1 MWRELKWAALL
12 ALLPGVAGFLGC
24 GLDDPVAP
32 ALEGPSELALSVEL
46 RAIPDQLT
54 ADGFSSSVIEA
65 VVRNHNGARVG
76 AGAVTIVF
84 DITTIASFGTF
95 FDLGN
100 IAPVDSPRPIAGGEE
115 ARTVAVATD
124 GQGVARARYWAPFR
138 TDSANDTTVTIT
150 ARPAGS
156 DFRAAVFRQVDIF
169 LRAADRPSFPGTA
182 ACGIQAEPS
191 LAFYPVGTQVFLRAT
206 QVTGIVR
213 YEWQIIDPAGFVFTR
228 RQGRETDFV
237 LTVVGTYTIVLAQTA
252 SDGSQTACTVDLD
265 VIP

>member
-12 ALLPGVAGFLGC
+12 ALVPGVAGFLGC

-46 RAIPDQLT
+46 RAVPDQLT

-100 IAPVDSPRPIAGGEE
+100 LAPVDSPRPIAGGEE

-124 GQGVARARYWAPFR
+124 GSGVARARYWAPFR
-138 TDSANDTTVTIT
+138 TDNENDTTVTIT

-169 LRAADRPSFPGTA
+169 LRAANRPVFPGGA
-182 ACGIQAEPS
+182 VCDISWEPVKS
-191 LAFYPVGTQVFLRAT
+191 AYRVGDQVFLTAV
-206 QVTGIVR
+206 QVTGVAR
-213 YEWQIIDPAGFVFTR
+213 YSWEIQNPLGGLTHKLGRDIDVVFTTTGIYTVR
-228 RQGRETDFV
+228 
-237 LTVVGTYTIVLAQTA
+237 LTQTSTSGA
-252 SDGSQTACTVDLD
+252 VSDNCDTENFTVN
-265 VIP
+265 